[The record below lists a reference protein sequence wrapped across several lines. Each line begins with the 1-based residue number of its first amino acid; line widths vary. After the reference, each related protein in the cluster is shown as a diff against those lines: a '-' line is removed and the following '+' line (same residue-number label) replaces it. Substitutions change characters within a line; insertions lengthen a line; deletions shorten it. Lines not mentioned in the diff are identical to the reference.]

1 MIVMQVGASRRISK
15 HDQWLNDTTSYA
27 VVRVSHFALNWVFF
41 FQGGFGGVIETC
53 KHHRPDSDDSG
64 VCWRSCAFSLLIALL
79 RGMSNFL
86 LGDNFGG
93 RLAADYGFDV
103 TVLAWSFWYMI
114 IRYLLLC
121 YSVLHIACGFEL
133 ALDSFTLRFFN
144 ELDLEEALEEWTL
157 WWI

>member
-1 MIVMQVGASRRISK
+1 
-15 HDQWLNDTTSYA
+15 
-27 VVRVSHFALNWVFF
+27 
-41 FQGGFGGVIETC
+41 
-53 KHHRPDSDDSG
+53 
-64 VCWRSCAFSLLIALL
+64 
-79 RGMSNFL
+79 MSNFL

-157 WWI
+157 W